1 MPKKIKVTQEPG
13 YGRDELAVLKWSDRI
28 QIVWSPF

>member
-1 MPKKIKVTQEPG
+1 MKVSIKYEPG
-13 YGRDELAVLKWSDRI
+13 TGLEQMAVLKWSDRT